1 MTLYFFKAFAHQR
14 QLLALQISWQRL
26 LRRAKVGWIKGVLN
40 YLQVV
45 VIHVGKFLD
54 EVAAHVFLYL
64 EDSIELLCVL
74 VNDFINRLNFE
85 LVEGRADI
93 EWTFVYFF
101 VVELE
106 ASKLLKQRNSFIS
119 CRLNGFVSTLHV
131 LVGIPL
137 VSQSMQ
143 SDIE

>member
-14 QLLALQISWQRL
+14 QLLALQISWQIL

-74 VNDFINRLNFE
+74 VDDFINRLNFE
-85 LVEGRADI
+85 LVERRADI

-119 CRLNGFVSTLHV
+119 CRLNGFVSALQV

-137 VSQSMQ
+137 VSQSVQ

>member
-26 LRRAKVGWIKGVLN
+26 LRRAKVSWIKGVLN

-74 VNDFINRLNFE
+74 VDDFINRLNFE

-119 CRLNGFVSTLHV
+119 CRLNGFVSALQV

-137 VSQSMQ
+137 VSQSVQ

>member
-1 MTLYFFKAFAHQR
+1 
-14 QLLALQISWQRL
+14 
-26 LRRAKVGWIKGVLN
+26 VLN

-93 EWTFVYFF
+93 E
-101 VVELE
+101 
-106 ASKLLKQRNSFIS
+106 
-119 CRLNGFVSTLHV
+119 
-131 LVGIPL
+131 
-137 VSQSMQ
+137 
-143 SDIE
+143 

>member
-1 MTLYFFKAFAHQR
+1 
-14 QLLALQISWQRL
+14 
-26 LRRAKVGWIKGVLN
+26 VLN

-74 VNDFINRLNFE
+74 VDDFINRLNFE

-93 EWTFVYFF
+93 E
-101 VVELE
+101 
-106 ASKLLKQRNSFIS
+106 
-119 CRLNGFVSTLHV
+119 
-131 LVGIPL
+131 
-137 VSQSMQ
+137 
-143 SDIE
+143 

>member
-1 MTLYFFKAFAHQR
+1 MTLYFFKALAHQR

-26 LRRAKVGWIKGVLN
+26 LRRAKVGWVKGVLD

-64 EDSIELLCVL
+64 EDSIELLCFL
-74 VNDFINRLNFE
+74 VDDFINRLNFE

-93 EWTFVYFF
+93 EWTFVDFF
-101 VVELE
+101 EVELE
-106 ASKLLKQRNSFIS
+106 ASKLLKQRNSFVS
-119 CRLNGFVSTLHV
+119 CRLNGIISALQV
-131 LVGIPL
+131 LVGIPF
-137 VSQSMQ
+137 VSQSVQ
-143 SDIE
+143 SDIV